1 MWWIWTSSKIWIR
14 DQQSKITVLQE
25 WEMPVIRPC
34 VIIMLTIYLP
44 SISMSSLRMLRSY
57 ARATSL
63 QRPQSSTTMKWI
75 RLEKPAIQL
84 SMQTLIS
91 PPTLA
96 LPKFPQAKPLVLSL
110 KIPRGRGFQPMK
122 NVVLIG
128 FPCFKRQWEVKQC
141 SKGRPPM
148 IFLLWVDQISQAT
161 IGKATFQLKSRWHVV
176 LDVEVTTSS
185 PNLLEIDCGNPMG
198 VVGWPILSK

>member
-1 MWWIWTSSKIWIR
+1 MVIPFAMNVVDMNLIKNLDKRPTIK
-14 DQQSKITVLQE
+14 DHGTKE
-25 WEMPVIRPC
+25 WEMPVIRQC

-75 RLEKPAIQL
+75 
-84 SMQTLIS
+84 S

-96 LPKFPQAKPLVLSL
+96 LPEFPQAKSLVLSL

-122 NVVLIG
+122 NVVLLG

>member
-1 MWWIWTSSKIWIR
+1 
-14 DQQSKITVLQE
+14 
-25 WEMPVIRPC
+25 
-34 VIIMLTIYLP
+34 
-44 SISMSSLRMLRSY
+44 MSSLRMLRSY

-122 NVVLIG
+122 NVVLLG
-128 FPCFKRQWEVKQC
+128 FPCFKRQ
-141 SKGRPPM
+141 
-148 IFLLWVDQISQAT
+148 
-161 IGKATFQLKSRWHVV
+161 
-176 LDVEVTTSS
+176 
-185 PNLLEIDCGNPMG
+185 
-198 VVGWPILSK
+198 